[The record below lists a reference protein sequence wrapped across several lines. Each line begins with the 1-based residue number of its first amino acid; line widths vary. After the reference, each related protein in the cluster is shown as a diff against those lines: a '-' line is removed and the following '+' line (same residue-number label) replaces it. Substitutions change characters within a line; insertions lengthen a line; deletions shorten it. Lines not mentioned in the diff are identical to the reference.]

1 MEMLTE
7 MEKAVL
13 DRLADNPFAAQQ
25 DVAVSLGIPR
35 PTLAMHITQL
45 TRKGYLLGRA
55 YVLSKKDRLVCIGGS
70 TIDTVLL
77 SDQPISFKTSN
88 PVTTIHNFG
97 GVARNVAENAARLGV
112 DVSLISIVG
121 DDESGR
127 SLIAHLK
134 GLGIDTSGVSVRP
147 DLRTATYTSVV
158 TGSEAVVAFSDM
170 EIFDRLPSEFLDRFV
185 QHFVSA
191 TWVFADCN
199 LPAYVLSALLQRKKG
214 ARFQLALD
222 AVSTTKAVRL
232 PETLENV
239 DALFLREEEAR
250 SYIHENL
257 DPPKLAQELARRGA
271 KNVAVISRD
280 FSVAVATPREQINIP
295 APKAN
300 IIDPGGANDA
310 LVSTALAKLLIGAD
324 FISAVRHGTIGA
336 AVTSEVVA
344 RIHPSLSPQLLDEAE
359 ERLKSEALSSG
370 LL

>member
-1 MEMLTE
+1 MEILTE

-25 DVAVSLGIPR
+25 EIAESLGIPR

-77 SDQPISFKTSN
+77 SEQPILANTSN

-97 GVARNVAENAARLGV
+97 GVARNVAENAARLGA
-112 DVSLISIVG
+112 DVSLISLVG
-121 DDESGR
+121 DDENGR

-134 GLGIDTSGVSVRP
+134 GLGVDTSGVSVRS

-158 TGSEAVVAFSDM
+158 TGNEAVVGFSDM
-170 EIFDRLPSEFLDRFV
+170 EIFDKLPPEYLDRLV

-191 TWVFADCN
+191 TWVLADCN
-199 LPAYVLSALLQRKKG
+199 LPAAVILALLQRKKG
-214 ARFQLALD
+214 ARFLLALD
-222 AVSTTKAVRL
+222 AVSTAKAVRL
-232 PETLENV
+232 PERLENI

-250 SYIHENL
+250 SYIQEEL
-257 DPPKLAQELARRGA
+257 DPTQLARELRRRGA

-280 FSVAVATPREQINIP
+280 FSVAVVTPDGETIIP

-300 IIDPGGANDA
+300 ILDPGGANDTLVGTTLARLLLGSDFVSA
-310 LVSTALAKLLIGAD
+310 LTQ
-324 FISAVRHGTIGA
+324 GTLGA
-336 AVTSEVVA
+336 AITSEVFA
-344 RIHPSLSPQLLDEAE
+344 RIHPGLSPQLLEEAE
-359 ERLKSEALSSG
+359 ERLAAG
-370 LL
+370 L